1 MNLYINNFPGNHKIV
16 GYFNE
21 KSLFSN
27 STDNLYVTNSFFF
40 FKIAKTLKSF
50 SLIKFFPNKFFQIKL
65 ISN

>member
-1 MNLYINNFPGNHKIV
+1 MKKAYFPTALIIYIGQIV
-16 GYFNE
+16 C
-21 KSLFSN
+21 
-27 STDNLYVTNSFFF
+27 FF